1 MLVEV
6 ITINKQTKPVIQ
18 VIQPQILYFGTP
30 VVLLSTWNEDGT
42 TNLTPMSSAW
52 ALGNRIVLGLGE
64 GGKGLANLRRWGECV
79 VNLPD
84 ASQWRHVEKLARL
97 TGANPVPSYKQELYR
112 FERDK
117 FSSAG
122 FTPLDSD
129 VVQPQRVE
137 ECPLQIEAKVVH
149 LQESEGFA
157 IVEVEVQKVHAHE
170 AIVWSERHVNPAA
183 WNPLI
188 YSFRHYFGLD
198 QELGKTFKSET

>member
-1 MLVEV
+1 M
-6 ITINKQTKPVIQ
+6 NKQTKTAIRVVHPK
-18 VIQPQILYFGTP
+18 ILYFGTP
-30 VVLLSTWNEDGT
+30 VVLLSTLNEDGT

-52 ALGNRIVLGLGE
+52 ALGNRIVLGLGG
-64 GGKGLANLRRWGECV
+64 GGKGLVNLLRCGECV

-84 ASQWRHVEKLARL
+84 ASHWEHVEKLARL
-97 TGANPVPSYKQELYR
+97 TGANPVPDFKRELYR

-117 FSSAG
+117 FSAGG

-137 ECPLQIEAKVVH
+137 ECPLQIEAKVVN
-149 LQESEGFA
+149 LRESEGFA
-157 IVEVEVQKVHAHE
+157 IIEVEAQKVHAHE
-170 AIVWSERHVNPAA
+170 SIMLSRQHVNPTA

-198 QELGKTFKSET
+198 RELGKTFKSET

>member
-18 VIQPQILYFGTP
+18 VIQPKILYFGTP

-64 GGKGLANLRRWGECV
+64 GGKGLANLRRCGECV

-97 TGANPVPSYKQELYR
+97 TGANPVPSYKRELYR

-117 FSSAG
+117 FSAAG

-157 IVEVEVQKVHAHE
+157 VIEVEAQKVHAHE
-170 AIVWSERHVNPAA
+170 AIVWSERHVNPSA

-198 QELGKTFKSET
+198 RELGKTFKSET